1 MFTLDQLRG
10 FVAVAEEL
18 HFGRVAQRLQMT
30 QPPLSRQIQKLE
42 RAVGA
47 RLLDR
52 DQRSV
57 SLTAAGEAFLG
68 DARRMLAT
76 AGSALARARG
86 VEAGATGTVRLA
98 FTAGAA
104 LGALPTILDA
114 AARSLPDVHLELVEM
129 VTADQMRHMAEGSID
144 VGLARPPFDPE
155 VLASLLVQRER
166 LLLAVPATHRWA
178 GGEGPVGLTDAVG
191 EPLIMYS
198 PAEARYFHDLVMRLL
213 PAPGPRIVHT
223 VTQVLT
229 MLSLVAGGRGVAL
242 VPASARRMRLE
253 GVGYRELGGAPEE
266 PVELHLMW
274 AKESRNPAMHALV
287 EQVRQTFGP
296 TSPL

>member
-18 HFGRVAQRLQMT
+18 HFGRAAERLRMT

-42 RAVGA
+42 RAVGV

-57 SLTAAGEAFLG
+57 SLTAAGEAFLV

-76 AGSALARARG
+76 AGSALSRARH
-86 VEAGATGTVRLA
+86 VEAGALGTVRLA
-98 FTAGAA
+98 FTAGSA
-104 LGALPTILDA
+104 LGVLPAVLDV
-114 AARSLPDVHLELVEM
+114 AARSLPQVHLELAEM
-129 VTADQMRHMAEGSID
+129 VTIDQVRQVVEGSVD
-144 VGLARPPFDPE
+144 VGLARPPFEPE
-155 VLASLLVQRER
+155 ALASFLVQRER
-166 LLLAVPATHRWA
+166 LLLAVPAAHRWA
-178 GGEGPVGLTDAVG
+178 RGHGPVAVADAVD

-213 PAPGPRIVHT
+213 PAPGPRVVHT

-242 VPASARRMRLE
+242 VPESSRRMQLD
-253 GVGYRELGGAPEE
+253 GVAYRELGGLPQE

-287 EQVRQTFGP
+287 DQVRRSVRPGI
-296 TSPL
+296 PL

>member
-18 HFGRVAQRLQMT
+18 HFGRAAQRLLMT

-57 SLTAAGEAFLG
+57 SLTAAGQAFLE

-76 AGSALARARG
+76 ADAALARARR

-98 FTAGAA
+98 FTAGSA
-104 LGALPTILDA
+104 LGVLPTILDVA
-114 AARSLPDVHLELVEM
+114 TRSLPDVHLELVEM
-129 VTADQMRHMAEGSID
+129 VSIDQVRHVAEGSID
-144 VGLARPPFDPE
+144 VGLARPPFPAE
-155 VLASLLVQRER
+155 LLGSVLVQRER
-166 LLLAVPATHRWA
+166 LLLAVPAVHRWA
-178 GGEGPVGLTDAVG
+178 RGEGPIALTEAVG

-198 PAEARYFHDLVMRLL
+198 PAEARYFHDLLVRLM
-213 PAPGPRIVHT
+213 PAPGPRVVHM

-229 MLSLVAGGRGVAL
+229 MLSLVAAGRGVAL
-242 VPASARRMRLE
+242 VPESSRRMRLE
-253 GVGYRELGGAPEE
+253 GVAYRELAGVPQE

-287 EQVRQTFGP
+287 EQARQTFEPGI
-296 TSPL
+296 PL